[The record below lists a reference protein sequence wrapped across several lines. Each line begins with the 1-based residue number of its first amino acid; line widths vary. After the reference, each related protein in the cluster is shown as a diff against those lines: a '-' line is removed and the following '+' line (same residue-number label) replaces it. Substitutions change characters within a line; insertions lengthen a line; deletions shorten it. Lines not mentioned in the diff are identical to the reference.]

1 MLHPALETSP
11 YHDLWLRDF
20 DGSSGVFAFYLKESE
35 PSYVQKFFDS
45 LQLFHIGLSW
55 GGFESLILPVGQ
67 AYRTHTNLPK
77 DGYLVRLNIGLE
89 SVVDLQKDL
98 QYALQ
103 CAEQMRVESVI

>member
-1 MLHPALETSP
+1 MCKNS
-11 YHDLWLRDF
+11 
-20 DGSSGVFAFYLKESE
+20 
-35 PSYVQKFFDS
+35 FDS

-89 SVVDLQKDL
+89 SVVDLQKICNMPYIV
-98 QYALQ
+98 QKNA
-103 CAEQMRVESVI
+103 C